1 MSRPSN
7 ASEACPSCAGRA
19 LPLTS
24 LLSPKGWRRTRH
36 ATAARRLSGANDW
49 IPVRSDRSDREGKE
63 RKSIPATPDSAVM
76 FRGAGSNIIYIDRE
90 NDLVV
95 VVRWIRGGYNDFI
108 AKVLE
113 SIETGGAT
121 QY

>member
-1 MSRPSN
+1 
-7 ASEACPSCAGRA
+7 
-19 LPLTS
+19 
-24 LLSPKGWRRTRH
+24 
-36 ATAARRLSGANDW
+36 
-49 IPVRSDRSDREGKE
+49 
-63 RKSIPATPDSAVM
+63 M